1 MRRGPLLALLFGLAA
16 AACDKPTTSA
26 PEAGPSATASLGLPS
41 PAAATGRLVFEAN
54 CVACHTVGEG
64 DRTGPDL
71 KDVGKRRQRD
81 WLVRWIKNPAQMGE
95 ADHIGRAISKK
106 YGDVI
111 MPTIELTDEQID
123 QVLAFFDDAS
133 VRGYRIPERPAKQ
146 LEGPELEKAQS
157 IFFDRCAGCHGS
169 LRQGGSAPAIT
180 PERAKQIGGAGLAA
194 TLNHGRPG
202 GMPAWG
208 ELGILSTQDVDLLAN
223 YLQLPPAKRPELPLD
238 AAKKAWN
245 LVTKP
250 AERPK
255 KAAHTRK
262 SQNFFAVVLR
272 NQGYVAIL
280 DGDTRERLVQVDV
293 GFAVEL
299 VRASASG
306 RYLYAMGRDGRITLI
321 DLYTNPPSIAAQARG
336 CFDARTLEASR
347 AKPDKLLIQGC
358 YWPPQYVVFDGETL
372 EPLHVEGLA
381 GGEDAGTGVAE
392 ARVGTIVSPRGKPLW
407 ALGLMDSGDV
417 ALVDYGKPGYAI
429 SARIPAER
437 DLIGGGLDPSGRF
450 FAVPAPTKNQLLVID
465 LEEKKQAAKL
475 ATGKGPRPDP
485 GARWEDPE
493 HGLVAAI
500 PQLSEEKLL
509 VYGIDPKREDKV
521 WKVVREIGGIPAGAL
536 NVRTHPKSPW
546 VWIDSPANP
555 KAELSRQICVISK
568 KEAKVHKC
576 WSPRPTG
583 RAMHFEYNQAGTEVW
598 VSGWDKKGALIIYED
613 ATLQEVQRIE
623 ADWVVNP
630 MNKYNVFN
638 SANDVY

>member
-1 MRRGPLLALLFGLAA
+1 MRGTTVLALLFGLLAA
-16 AACDKPTTSA
+16 SCDKPTTAA
-26 PEAGPSATASLGLPS
+26 PEAGPSASAPLAPPTQTAI
-41 PAAATGRLVFEAN
+41 TGRLVFEAN
-54 CVACHTVGEG
+54 CVGCHTVGEG

-95 ADHIGRAISKK
+95 TDHIGRAISKK

-111 MPTIELTDEQID
+111 MPTLELTDEQIE
-123 QVLAFFDDAS
+123 QLLAFFDDAS
-133 VRGYRIPERPAKQ
+133 VRGYQVAERAARQ
-146 LEGPELEKAQS
+146 LSGPDLEKAQAL
-157 IFFDRCAGCHGS
+157 FFDRCAGCHGS
-169 LRQGGSAPAIT
+169 LRQGASAPAIT
-180 PERAKQIGGAGLAA
+180 PERAKKIGSASLAA

-208 ELGILSTQDVDLLAN
+208 ELGILSAHEVDLLAN
-223 YLQLPPAKRPELPLD
+223 YLQLPPATRPELPFD
-238 AAKKAWN
+238 AVKKAWN
-245 LVTKP
+245 LVTSM

-262 SQNFFAVVLR
+262 TQNFFAVVLR
-272 NQGYVAIL
+272 DQGYVAIL

-321 DLYTNPPSIAAQARG
+321 DLFANPPSIAAQARG
-336 CFDARTLEASR
+336 CFDGRTLEASR
-347 AKPDKLLIQGC
+347 TKPDKLLIQGC

-372 EPLHVEGLA
+372 EPLHVEGLS
-381 GGEDAGTGVAE
+381 GDGDAGPPSGE
-392 ARVGTIVSPRGKPLW
+392 ARVGTILAPRGKPWW
-407 ALGLMDSGDV
+407 ALGLMDSGEV
-417 ALVDYGKPGYAI
+417 ALVDYGKAGYGLM
-429 SARIPAER
+429 ARIPAER
-437 DLIGGGLDPSGRF
+437 GLIGGGLDPSGRY
-450 FAVPAPTKNQLLVID
+450 ASVPTPSQNQLLVVD
-465 LEEKKQAAKL
+465 LNEKKQVAKVP
-475 ATGKGPRPDP
+475 TGKGPRPDP

-500 PQLSEEKLL
+500 PHLADDKLL
-509 VYGIDPKREDKV
+509 VYGIDQRRKNGL
-521 WKVVREIGGIPAGAL
+521 WKVVREIEGVPAGAL

-546 VWIDSPANP
+546 VWLDSPANP
-555 KAELSRQICVISK
+555 KPELARQICVISK
-568 KEAKVHKC
+568 KAGKVHKC

-583 RAMHFEYNQAGTEVW
+583 RAMHFEYNQTGSEVW

-630 MNKYNVFN
+630 MSKLNVFN
-638 SANDVY
+638 AANDVY